1 MPKSNTLVKICGLT
15 SEEQAL
21 QVAKLGANAI
31 GIISVEESPRYIS
44 AEIKKKIFNSLQK
57 FYPNIERV
65 SVVKNCPIDLI
76 IKNFLGKPSETIIQL
91 HGDEDIDY
99 CKKIRKRIPNIGIWK
114 AFRIKTAKDLDKIK
128 PFEDFVDAVLLDSWN
143 KETYGGSGKKI
154 KSMYLKNLKFS
165 KPWWLAGG
173 ISIEWL
179 DEILTDINPDGLD
192 ISSSIEI
199 SPGLKNIKKTEQLFK
214 FLKRD

>member
-1 MPKSNTLVKICGLT
+1 MPKTNTLVKICGLT

-31 GIISVEESPRYIS
+31 GIISVEESPRYVS
-44 AEIKKKIFNSLQK
+44 AEIKKKIFKALES

-99 CKKIRKRIPNIGIWK
+99 CKKIRERIPNISIWK
-114 AFRIKTAKDLDKIK
+114 AFRIKTATDLDKIK
-128 PFEDFVDAVLLDSWN
+128 PFEDFVDALLLDSWN
-143 KETYGGSGKKI
+143 NETYGGSGKKI

-173 ISIEWL
+173 ISIEWI
-179 DEILTDINPDGLD
+179 DEILSEIKPNGLD
-192 ISSSIEI
+192 ISSSIET
-199 SPGLKNIKKTEQLFK
+199 SPGLKDIKKTEVLFQC
-214 FLKRD
+214 LKKN